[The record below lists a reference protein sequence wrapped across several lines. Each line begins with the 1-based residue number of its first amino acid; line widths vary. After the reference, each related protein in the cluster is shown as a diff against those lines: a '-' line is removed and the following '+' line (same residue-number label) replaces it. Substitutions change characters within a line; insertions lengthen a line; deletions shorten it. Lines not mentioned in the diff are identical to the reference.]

1 MKTEELQKWLK
12 DKSVKRWKRVLLFMY
27 DEGGPMSFDEIAEN
41 IGADRVGIYRLM
53 KKLEVANW
61 VVKSKEKPKKWILTN
76 FGEESLFSL
85 QKIGRIPKRDRE

>member
-27 DEGGPMSFDEIAEN
+27 DEGGPMSFDEIA
-41 IGADRVGIYRLM
+41 VGIYRLM